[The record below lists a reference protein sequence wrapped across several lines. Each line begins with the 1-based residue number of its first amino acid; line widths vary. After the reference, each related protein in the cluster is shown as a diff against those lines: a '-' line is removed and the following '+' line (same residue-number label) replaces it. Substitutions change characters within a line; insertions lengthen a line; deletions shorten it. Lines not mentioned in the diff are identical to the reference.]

1 MVVVIQKEQ
10 REIIVD
16 ELKINNTRYYMVSRK
31 IIDMSVGIMSILVI
45 LYRIIY
51 LMIPMITSGL
61 EKHNNSKI
69 LGGLSLIV

>member
-61 EKHNNSKI
+61 EKHNYSKI